1 MKRSF
6 MLTLLLLTAL
16 CVVTTGCGKSKNDT
30 VPNNSTVQDTMKP
43 PAQNNGNSLMDDV
56 EQGLDNAGD
65 AITGNDTYNNTNN
78 AANPGVPYNEMLD
91 NGTVTDHDGDLTND
105 TGTSYS
111 MRKR

>member
-16 CVVTTGCGKSKNDT
+16 CVVTTGCGKSKNDP
-30 VPNNSTVQDTMKP
+30 VPNNNTVQDTMKP
-43 PAQNNGNSLMDDV
+43 PAQNEGNSLMDDV

-65 AITGNDTYNNTNN
+65 AITGNDSYNSTNQNTT
-78 AANPGVPYNEMLD
+78 PGVPYNEMLD

-105 TGTSYS
+105 VPTAKN
-111 MRKR
+111 RRR

>member
-91 NGTVTDHDGDLTND
+91 NGTVTDHDGDLNND
-105 TGTSYS
+105 VPAAKH
-111 MRKR
+111 RKR

>member
-1 MKRSF
+1 

-30 VPNNSTVQDTMKP
+30 VPNNSTVQDTVKP
-43 PAQNNGNSLMDDV
+43 PAQNDGNSLMDDV

-65 AITGNDTYNNTNN
+65 AITGNDSYNNDK
-78 AANPGVPYNEMLD
+78 APGVPYDEMLD

-111 MRKR
+111 MRRR